1 MRHNVVLVG
10 KEGFET
16 EKVRTLLAKNP
27 LYAIEVFSTSQAA
40 LGRLMSGGFELLV
53 LTIDVFTKEKLK
65 LPQQLR
71 ALGKDFAL
79 LILARVISP
88 DVISEI
94 ESIPRTLVLET
105 PVDEKRF
112 WGIVGKLAQGSNV
125 RQQRHRRFF
134 TNQEIEV
141 EPLTRMGMSYR
152 GNVYNLSRGGAYI
165 EVPEGNLTV
174 GDLVRFSVQLNELS
188 KKYVVHGKVVWSTDR
203 GSHAGNPGMGVAFM
217 NSGDIYQNL
226 LRKL

>member
-1 MRHNVVLVG
+1 MHHNVVLVG

-16 EKVRTLLAKNP
+16 EKVKSALSKNP
-27 LYAIEVFSTSQAA
+27 MYSIEFFSTSQAA

-53 LTIDVFTKEKLK
+53 LTIDVFTKEKFK

-71 ALGKDFAL
+71 SFGNDFSL

-88 DVISEI
+88 DVVAEI

-105 PVDEKRF
+105 PVDEKRL
-112 WGIVGKLAQGSNV
+112 WGVVGKLAQGTQV

-141 EPLTRMGMSYR
+141 EPLTRMGTSYR

-165 EVPEGNLTV
+165 EVPDGKLTV

-188 KKYVVHGKVVWSTDR
+188 KKYVVHGKVVWSTER
-203 GSHAGNPGMGVAFM
+203 GTHAGNPGMGVAFM
-217 NSGDIYQNL
+217 NSGDIYQDL